1 FHFLLP
7 GWLGDVKSFNADYRV
22 PIEKRGSEVRLQHLN
37 GRIKPFLLR
46 RKKDQVATELPP
58 KTEIIHWVE
67 LSDGQRDVYETVR
80 VAM

>member
-1 FHFLLP
+1 
-7 GWLGDVKSFNADYRV
+7 YRV

-46 RKKDQVATELPP
+46 RTKEQVATELPP

-80 VAM
+80 VAMDKKVRDEIARSGVAR